1 MPFDRIYFFGDSIT
15 LGCND
20 GAGLGWPGRLC
31 RAHPWDGRRIAVY
44 NLGVNGD
51 TSADVA
57 TRWRAETAARSRNAT
72 GLLVFAFG
80 FNDASRRDGGGL
92 QVPLPAS
99 LDNARSI
106 IAGARAMAEI
116 LWVGPT
122 PLDEG
127 VNPLQTPYASWET
140 CNADI
145 AEYDAAYAGLA
156 AELGVAYLALYPRFE
171 SSARYRAALAAYDGV
186 HPADDGYALIAETV
200 AAWDAWQ
207 RVAGIRAP

>member
-20 GAGLGWPGRLC
+20 TAGLGWPGRLC
-31 RAHPWDGRRIAVY
+31 RAQVWNGRRIAAY

-51 TSADVA
+51 TSADIA
-57 TRWRAETAARSRNAT
+57 ARWRAEVAARSRNAT

-80 FNDASRRDGGGL
+80 FNDASRRDGGSL
-92 QVPLPAS
+92 QLS
-99 LDNARSI
+99 LADSRANARSI
-106 IAGARAMAEI
+106 IAAALALTDV
-116 LWVGPT
+116 LWIGPT

-127 VNPLQTPYASWET
+127 ANPLQTPYASWET
-140 CNADI
+140 RNADI
-145 AEYDAAYAGLA
+145 AACDAGYAELA

-171 SSARYRAALAAYDGV
+171 SSQRYRAALAAYDGV

-200 AAWDAWQ
+200 AGWDAWQ
-207 RVAGIRAP
+207 RAVRG

>member
-1 MPFDRIYFFGDSIT
+1 MSFDRICFFGDSIT

-20 GAGLGWPGRLC
+20 SSGLGWPGRLC
-31 RAHPWDGRRIAVY
+31 RAQPWDGRRIAAS

-51 TSADVA
+51 TSVDVA
-57 TRWRAETAARSRNAT
+57 ARWRAETTARSRNAT

-80 FNDASRRDGGGL
+80 FNDASRRDGSGL

-106 IAGARAMAEI
+106 MAGARAMAEV

-140 CNADI
+140 HNADL
-145 AEYDAAYAGLA
+145 ARYDSAYAELA
-156 AELGVAYLALYPRFE
+156 KALGIAYLALYPQFE
-171 SSARYRAALAAYDGV
+171 SSARYRAALAAHDGV

-200 AAWDAWQ
+200 AGWDAWQ
-207 RVAGIRAP
+207 RAARG